1 MGINQ
6 HKQQWDVIVVGG
18 GVSGIT
24 AATAAAR
31 NGADTLLVEKD
42 AALGGTMATCLVGPM
57 MTFHSYKE
65 QVIGGLA
72 QEVVDR
78 LMAMHASPGHVLDT
92 SGYVATVTPF
102 DAEALRLVAQR
113 MVLEAGVQVLYH
125 STVVDV
131 AMAGERLQGV
141 VVQHKGRRET
151 LYGRVL
157 IDASGDADVAYQ
169 AGAPCEYG
177 RAVDGL
183 VQPVSLMFKVSG
195 WDKGAF
201 TAYALQ
207 HPEVLR
213 LGAEGV
219 APYARQPLVAVCGF
233 VDVLQDSI
241 AKGELPLRREHVLF
255 FNTQRPF
262 EVIVNMSRVM
272 EVDVLD
278 PWDLSRAETLAR
290 EQIFAILEFLRRH
303 VPGFADAYLVSSGAR
318 VGIRES
324 RRVVG
329 EYMLTAQDVLA
340 ARRFPDA
347 IARSAYPIDIHALAA
362 NEAGDYDRKLA
373 AGESYDIPYRC
384 LVPQRVEG
392 LLVAGRCIST
402 TVEAHASTRVSPT
415 CMAFGQAA
423 GTAAALAL
431 KRGIQPR
438 QLDSRDLRGVLVQ
451 QGALLR

>member
-1 MGINQ
+1 MGHKQ
-6 HKQQWDVIVVGG
+6 HRQQWDVIVVGG
-18 GVSGIT
+18 GVSGVT

-57 MTFHSYKE
+57 MTFHSYRE
-65 QVIGGLA
+65 QVIAGLA
-72 QEVVDR
+72 QEVVSR
-78 LMAMHASPGHVLDT
+78 LMALHASPGHILDT
-92 SGYVATVTPF
+92 SGYVATITPF

-113 MVLEAGVQVLYH
+113 MVLEAGAQVLYH

-131 AMAGERLQGV
+131 AMGGESLQGV
-141 VVQHKGRRET
+141 VIQHKGGRET
-151 LYGRVL
+151 LQARVVV
-157 IDASGDADVAYQ
+157 DASGDADVAYQ

-177 RAVDGL
+177 RPVDGL
-183 VQPVSLMFKVSG
+183 VQPVSLMFKVAG
-195 WDKGAF
+195 WDKGVF

-213 LGAEGV
+213 LGPEGV
-219 APYARQPLVAVCGF
+219 APYARQHLVAVCGF
-233 VDVLQDSI
+233 VDALQDSI
-241 AKGELPLRREHVLF
+241 ARGELPLKREHVLF
-255 FNTQRPF
+255 FNTQRPS

-278 PWDLSRAETLAR
+278 PWDMSCAETLAR
-290 EQIFAILEFLRRH
+290 EQVFAILEFLRRH

-329 EYMLTAQDVLA
+329 EYMLTAEDVLT

-347 IARSAYPIDIHALAA
+347 IARSAYPIDIHALSA
-362 NEAGDYDRKLA
+362 NQAGDYDRKLA

-384 LVPQRVEG
+384 LVPQRVDG

-423 GTAAALAL
+423 GTAAALAV
-431 KRGIQPR
+431 KKGIQPR
-438 QLDSRDLRGVLVQ
+438 QLDSQELRSVLVQ